1 MQRTSRC
8 HSPPQLLC
16 TVAFVVLLLAF
27 TASSTLAGCGADA
40 NEVDARCYNGNLQAA
55 VGDALASDRPL
66 LLPPGNYPIS
76 QTLVID
82 YASRA
87 DSGFRIISQ
96 GARIDG
102 TAIRNGPV
110 LAIICSGGSRASPRG
125 CFYLHQ
131 EGTLFINA
139 DTPDYAVRL
148 GLDDFSDAHNSAK
161 FDHLIINNRSEAASA
176 SGTRLNYVLN
186 SDLFVVSDAAGGGAG
201 LDLEQVQFSRISGA
215 ASAASGIAM
224 LIGGGYTMANTI
236 QAMDLEVARICLV
249 ITSPTANHSTFISPY
264 FACPVALAATNG
276 AYNLLL
282 NPLYAGTPAPLAGS
296 QTGIISLP

>member
-66 LLPPGNYPIS
+66 LLPPGTHPIN
-76 QTLVID
+76 QTLMID
-82 YASRA
+82 YTTRA

-102 TAIRNGPV
+102 TAIRNGSA

-148 GLDDFSDAHNSAK
+148 GLDDFSDAHNSPNS
-161 FDHLIINNRSEAASA
+161 II
-176 SGTRLNYVLN
+176 
-186 SDLFVVSDAAGGGAG
+186 
-201 LDLEQVQFSRISGA
+201 
-215 ASAASGIAM
+215 
-224 LIGGGYTMANTI
+224 
-236 QAMDLEVARICLV
+236 
-249 ITSPTANHSTFISPY
+249 
-264 FACPVALAATNG
+264 
-276 AYNLLL
+276 
-282 NPLYAGTPAPLAGS
+282 
-296 QTGIISLP
+296 